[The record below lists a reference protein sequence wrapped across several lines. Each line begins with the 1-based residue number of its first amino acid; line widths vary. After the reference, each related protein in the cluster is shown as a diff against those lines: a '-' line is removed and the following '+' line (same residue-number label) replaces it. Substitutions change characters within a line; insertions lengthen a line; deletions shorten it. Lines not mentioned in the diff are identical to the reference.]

1 MKKIIFYG
9 VIMVVLVPWQ
19 AHGGEKEQLTM
30 AVFLVEKTRLP
41 ERFVDLAEAFMETYF
56 ERYDKPLAENP
67 ADGNPFRKIF
77 IEEVSLG
84 EEELKLMLAEIYA
97 ANFSE
102 NELRGIVN
110 FYNSSAGRAWLEKQ
124 PIIETEAEQIGLEW
138 AQLLTQKVLKK
149 FEDQGGE
156 LNPRPPLAE

>member
-1 MKKIIFYG
+1 VLKITHQRLLTQSSHRNDFNTSDRALKQLLAYSANDMLMKKIIALC
-9 VIMVVLVPWQ
+9 VILVVLVPWQ
-19 AHGGEKEQLTM
+19 AHGDEKEQLGM
-30 AVFLVEKTRLP
+30 AVVLVEKSRLP

-97 ANFSE
+97 AHFSE
-102 NELRGIVN
+102 NELKEIVN
-110 FYNSSAGRAWLEKQ
+110 FFNTGMGAVVD
-124 PIIETEAEQIGLEW
+124 TESF
-138 AQLLTQKVLKK
+138 K
-149 FEDQGGE
+149 
-156 LNPRPPLAE
+156 

>member
-1 MKKIIFYG
+1 MKKIIAFG
-9 VIMVVLVPWQ
+9 VILVVLVPWQ
-19 AHGGEKEQLTM
+19 AHGGEKEQLAM

-67 ADGNPFRKIF
+67 AAGNPLRKIF
-77 IEEVSLG
+77 KAEVSLG

-102 NELRGIVN
+102 NELREIVN
-110 FYNSSAGRAWLEKQ
+110 FYSSSTGSAWLEKQ
-124 PIIETEAEQIGLEW
+124 PIMETEAEQTGLEW
-138 AQLLTQKVLKK
+138 GQLLTQKVLKK
-149 FEDQGGE
+149 IEAQTGE
-156 LNPRPPLAE
+156 KLLKE